1 MNKEMLA
8 RTTRTVT
15 FIDKGNT
22 IRMVRKP
29 CSTFVWAKA
38 QRDGT
43 LRIRVPHTLL
53 EQTVYLSAVEPV

>member
-1 MNKEMLA
+1 MNETMLA

-29 CSTFVWAKA
+29 RNTFVWAKA

-43 LRIRVPHTLL
+43 LRICVPQTLL
-53 EQTVYLSAVEPV
+53 EQTVYLSAVEPA